1 VVHHKKEYFEDSVK
15 DEGFTEI
22 RGDFVKSLKYSSR
35 FFYSKKRKKSK
46 EKSPSSD
53 SFSLQILLK

>member
-1 VVHHKKEYFEDSVK
+1 VE

-35 FFYSKKRKKSK
+35 FFYSKKDEKRVKKKSFK
-46 EKSPSSD
+46 
-53 SFSLQILLK
+53 